1 MSTTPQTTVLFSME
15 SKNVLVGSKST
26 PLLCFFV
33 FRFFLNWFRMKEK
46 IEPIDKFKNY
56 LSCFFFQL
64 TVLALLLTVVLS
76 VLFIMSGMYGELEQ
90 IGVTFCLLIS
100 LQVYYNIYHIKM
112 IWLQVTIF
120 KCQTFYEHFFS
131 KTFVCTIKLVC
142 K

>member
-1 MSTTPQTTVLFSME
+1 
-15 SKNVLVGSKST
+15 
-26 PLLCFFV
+26 
-33 FRFFLNWFRMKEK
+33 MKEK
-46 IEPIDKFKNY
+46 IEPVDKFKIY

-120 KCQTFYEHFFS
+120 KCLTFYEHFFRKRLS
-131 KTFVCTIKLVC
+131 VQ
-142 K
+142 